1 MLVEVLMSV
10 NFMDVVAGDVVH
22 LGGLQVVEIQTTG
35 GRRFRIL
42 AGKHAGAK
50 ETRASALC
58 DELIDNAWRPTH
70 ERFNDKTINGS
81 LKKAAEWC
89 ARQE

>member
-1 MLVEVLMSV
+1 MPVKFMGVEV
-10 NFMDVVAGDVVH
+10 GDAVH
-22 LGGLQVVEIQTTG
+22 LGGLQVVEIQATR

-42 AGKHAGAK
+42 AGKRAGAK

-58 DELIDNAWRPTH
+58 DELVDNAWRPTH
-70 ERFNDKTINGS
+70 QRFYDVTINGS

-89 ARQE
+89 GRQE

>member
-1 MLVEVLMSV
+1 MWWSR
-10 NFMDVVAGDVVH
+10 GSR
-22 LGGLQVVEIQTTG
+22 G
-35 GRRFRIL
+35 GRCQGNAAIGSGKACL
-42 AGKHAGAK
+42 AARLRRRGEVAK

-58 DELIDNAWRPTH
+58 DELINNAWRPTH

-81 LKKAAEWC
+81 LKKVAEWC

>member
-1 MLVEVLMSV
+1 MCTICSGVNLLVRIVRLLLVGDPYEALYERP
-10 NFMDVVAGDVVH
+10 AGS
-22 LGGLQVVEIQTTG
+22 
-35 GRRFRIL
+35 
-42 AGKHAGAK
+42 GKRVK
-50 ETRASALC
+50 T
-58 DELIDNAWRPTH
+58 N